1 MESLAS
7 VHATPFAIAVKQ
19 HIESHC
25 ASDFAL
31 PSNYPFGSPGSAQY
45 ASLEAVHK
53 LLRNARADAAAMIDG
68 YFQSF
73 HPSLPV
79 FCELSFRAKL
89 VDFWE
94 QLETTDLIWLAQ
106 LLAVLGLGAYT
117 IEYGANAI
125 GHGSA
130 AAADFLYASEACLS
144 KTTYMARPT
153 TTAISTLCLMVIA
166 KQATTATC
174 WTLDTCWNVMG
185 FVVRLSMM
193 MVLHKEWMPGY
204 EDPTIGRE
212 RAFRRRL
219 WTMIVYLDT
228 QMSART
234 GQQSMLPQ
242 GAISLTTSNLSSGD
256 CWDTIIPRALSTICH
271 FLSRI
276 NAHDGDIFSYGEVIN
291 YDHEITQLMHEATAF
306 YEDGIVRLTLDIF
319 FRRALLAVHCQ
330 YALRPNASVL
340 YPVSYNATIETNLAL
355 LNHYHQLSSM
365 SPHTHL
371 LAQPY
376 MLDFLAAAF
385 TTCMMLLSP
394 SGSCSYSTINE
405 DTGLTCRQTSLDAL
419 MRCMDILANDNRNV
433 LCFTTGF
440 KQLEAMYALTLKD
453 NLPRAVPDT
462 C

>member
-7 VHATPFAIAVKQ
+7 AHATPFAIAVKQ

-25 ASDFAL
+25 SSDFAL
-31 PSNYPFGSPGSAQY
+31 PSNYPLGTPGSARY

-53 LLRNARADAAAMIDG
+53 LLHNARTDIKALVDG
-68 YFQSF
+68 YFQAF

-89 VDFWE
+89 VDLWK
-94 QLETTDLIWLAQ
+94 QLETTDIMWLAQ

-117 IEYGANAI
+117 IEFGANPTS
-125 GHGSA
+125 HGGVA
-130 AAADFLYASEACLS
+130 GAEFLYASEACLS

-153 TTAISTLCLMVIA
+153 TTAISTLCLMVVA

-204 EDPTIGRE
+204 DDPTIARE
-212 RAFRRRL
+212 RASRRRL
-219 WTMIVYLDT
+219 WVMVVYLDT

-234 GQQSMLPQ
+234 GQQSLLPQ
-242 GAISLTTSNLSSGD
+242 ETTTLTASSFSIGD
-256 CWDTIIPRALSTICH
+256 CWDTIMPRALSTICH
-271 FLSRI
+271 FLSRM
-276 NAHDGDIFSYGEVIN
+276 NAHDGDIFSYDEVLN
-291 YDHEITQLMHEATAF
+291 YDREITQLMHEATAF

-330 YALRPNASVL
+330 FALRPNATVL
-340 YPVSYNATIETNLAL
+340 YSVSYNATFETNIAL
-355 LNHYHQLSSM
+355 LNHYHQLSSI

-385 TTCMMLLSP
+385 TTCMMLLTP
-394 SGSCSYSTINE
+394 SGSPSYE
-405 DTGLTCRQTSLDAL
+405 GGTGLSECRQISLDAL
-419 MRCMDILANDNRNV
+419 MRCMDILANDNRKV

-440 KQLEAMYALTLKD
+440 KQLQALYALTLKD
-453 NLPRAVPDT
+453 YQPRAVPDT
-462 C
+462 FQ

>member
-19 HIESHC
+19 HIGSHC
-25 ASDFAL
+25 SSDFAL
-31 PSNYPFGSPGSAQY
+31 PSNYPFGTPGSARF

-53 LLRNARADAAAMIDG
+53 LLRKARAGAETLVDG
-68 YFQSF
+68 YFQAF
-73 HPSLPV
+73 HPSLPI

-89 VDFWE
+89 VDIWE
-94 QLETTDLIWLAQ
+94 QLETVDLIWLAQ

-117 IEYGANAI
+117 RDFGDNVIS
-125 GHGSA
+125 HGCTT
-130 AAADFLYASEACLS
+130 AADFLYASEACLS
-144 KTTYMARPT
+144 KTTYVARPT
-153 TTAISTLCLMVIA
+153 TTAISTLCLMVVA

-204 EDPTIGRE
+204 DDPTINRE
-212 RAFRRRL
+212 RNFRRRL

-234 GQQSMLPQ
+234 GQQSLLPQ
-242 GAISLTTSNLSSGD
+242 EATALTASSLSIGD
-256 CWDTIIPRALSTICH
+256 CWDAIMPRALSTICQ
-271 FLSRI
+271 FLSRM
-276 NAHDGDIFSYGEVIN
+276 NSHDGDIFSYDEVLN
-291 YDHEITQLMHEATAF
+291 YDREITQLMHDATAF

-319 FRRALLAVHCQ
+319 FRRALLAIHCS
-330 YALRPNASVL
+330 YALRPDATVL
-340 YPVSYNATIETNLAL
+340 YPVSYNATFETNIAL
-355 LNHYHQLSSM
+355 LNHYHQLSSI

-376 MLDFLAAAF
+376 MLDFLSAAF
-385 TTCMMLLSP
+385 ITCMMLLSP
-394 SGSCSYSTINE
+394 NGSPSYEAN
-405 DTGLTCRQTSLDAL
+405 TGLSECRQISLDAL
-419 MRCMDILANDNRNV
+419 MRCMDILANDNRKV

-440 KQLEAMYALTLKD
+440 KQLQAMYALTLKD
-453 NLPRAVPDT
+453 YQPRAAQDT
-462 C
+462 CQ